1 QHVNGALMEE
11 CMENAEYREMF
22 SAALPDKTVAEK
34 YGYLPQEDFY
44 TLGDAGIIYGDD
56 SAYVLVAYVRGTGT
70 NLNTEFFR
78 ETAVLVDELHG
89 LL

>member
-1 QHVNGALMEE
+1 
-11 CMENAEYREMF
+11 MENAEYREMF
-22 SAALPDKTVAEK
+22 SEALPDKTVAEK

-44 TLGDAGIIYGDD
+44 TLGDAGIIYDEE
-56 SAYVLVAYVRGTGT
+56 SAYILVVYVRGTGT

-78 ETAVLVDELHG
+78 ETAMLVDELHE